1 MSSDALRRTVGTGG
15 AVSVGL
21 TAMIGA
27 GLFAVFAPAAAAA
40 GSAVVVA
47 LLLAAAVAFCN
58 ATASAQ
64 LATSHPAAGGTYVFA
79 RRVIGPWWGFAAGWA
94 FVVGKTASCAAM
106 AMTFAAYALP
116 GVPAPW
122 QRGAAVVATVALTAV
137 ASVGVTRTVRVATA
151 VLLGVLVCLAVA
163 LVAATVGGPPPDQVG
178 LEATWRPAGLL
189 QAAGLLFFA
198 FAGYARIA
206 TLAEEVRRPEML
218 GRAVLVA
225 FAAALALYLV
235 VAAFVTWML
244 GERLPDASDPVA
256 AAVEASGVSWAVPL
270 VRVAAVGACLG
281 ALLAL
286 LAGVARTTLAMA
298 RERDLPGALAVVH
311 PGPGVPVRAQ
321 VAIGVLVVAVTLAM
335 DVREAI
341 GFSSFCVLVYYAV
354 TNLAAI
360 AQPSEQRRWPR
371 TLHVTGLTGCLLLA
385 VTLPV
390 VSVVVGAV
398 LVAAGLIGRL
408 LLSGRRT

>member
-1 MSSDALRRTVGTGG
+1 MSSDALRRTITTGG

-40 GSAVVVA
+40 GSALLVA

-79 RRVIGPWWGFAAGWA
+79 RRVIGPWWGFTAGWA
-94 FVVGKTASCAAM
+94 FLVGKTASCAAM

-122 QRGAAVVATVALTAV
+122 QRAAAVVATVALAAV
-137 ASVGVTRTVRVATA
+137 ASAGVNRTVRTAMA
-151 VLLGVLVCLAVA
+151 VLLGVLACLAVA
-163 LVAATVGGPPPDQVG
+163 LTAGALAGPPPDLVP
-178 LEATWRPAGLL
+178 LAADWRPGGLL

-206 TLAEEVRRPEML
+206 TLAEEVRRPETL
-218 GRAVLVA
+218 SRAILIS
-225 FAAALALYLV
+225 FAAALGLYLL
-235 VAAFVTWML
+235 VAAFVTWIL
-244 GERLPDASDPVA
+244 GDRLPGTADPVA
-256 AAVEASGVSWAVPL
+256 AAVAASGVSWAVPL

-286 LAGVARTTLAMA
+286 LAGVARTALAMA
-298 RERDLPGALAVVH
+298 RERDLPGPLAAVH

-321 VAIGVLVVAVTLAM
+321 VTIGLLVVVVTLTM

-360 AQPSEQRRWPR
+360 AQPSAERRWPR
-371 TLHVTGLTGCLLLA
+371 ALHVTGLAGCLVLA
-385 VTLPV
+385 VTLPAL
-390 VSVVVGAV
+390 SVVVGGV
-398 LVAAGLIGRL
+398 LVAVGLLGRL
-408 LLSGRRT
+408 VLSVRRT